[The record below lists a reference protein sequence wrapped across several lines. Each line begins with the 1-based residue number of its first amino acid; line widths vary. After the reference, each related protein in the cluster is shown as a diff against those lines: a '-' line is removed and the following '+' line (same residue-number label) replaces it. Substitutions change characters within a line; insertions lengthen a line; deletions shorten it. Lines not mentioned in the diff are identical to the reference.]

1 MSDAAKAAEP
11 GRPMKYP
18 YTFSAK
24 IAQFPYKFYLKNSWL
39 TRYWLIGIVAS
50 LPLWYKIHKAVNSPG
65 NVAVWKEKERKEAEE
80 HAHH

>member
-1 MSDAAKAAEP
+1 MSDAAKAEA

-39 TRYWLIGIVAS
+39 ARYWLIGMAAS
-50 LPLWYKIHKAVNSPG
+50 LPLWYKIHKAG
-65 NVAVWKEKERKEAEE
+65 K
-80 HAHH
+80 